1 MKSEKNKK
9 TEEENKKNQSK
20 DSWKEAKQNTS
31 NTNANNNQKYKK
43 SKYNKNHNN
52 NYNSNYNHSSRY
64 YYPNKKHYKKSYK
77 SYNRQKNNYIEREIE
92 FNSKNELDN
101 NEVTEDNFVEK
112 NNMSL
117 SPEFSADSNSK
128 NSKENTE
135 ETSTL
140 NSLEKLNLNLSKSQS
155 EELNHKN
162 YDLNEVGIKLFPG
175 IYKYKKF
182 NYELDK
188 NCNSISNINKTDY
201 INMNINNYEE
211 DNKKVEDM
219 DNSIEKNNCINS
231 KNDFKQNFLHKAN
244 GCMNRP
250 QQKNGLAL
258 AFDYYSSFLE
268 DTKK

>member
-1 MKSEKNKK
+1 
-9 TEEENKKNQSK
+9 
-20 DSWKEAKQNTS
+20 
-31 NTNANNNQKYKK
+31 
-43 SKYNKNHNN
+43 
-52 NYNSNYNHSSRY
+52 
-64 YYPNKKHYKKSYK
+64 
-77 SYNRQKNNYIEREIE
+77 
-92 FNSKNELDN
+92 
-101 NEVTEDNFVEK
+101 
-112 NNMSL
+112 MSL

-135 ETSTL
+135 ENSTI
-140 NSLEKLNLNLSKSQS
+140 NNLELLNLNLSKSQS

-175 IYKYKKF
+175 IYKSKKF
-182 NYELDK
+182 TFEFDK
-188 NCNSISNINKTDY
+188 NCCSINNINKTDF

-219 DNSIEKNNCINS
+219 DNSLEKNNCIKN

-244 GCMNRP
+244 SCMNRS
-250 QQKNGLAL
+250 QQKDGLAL